1 MNQNLL
7 NFNNFKFRASSIGE
21 LMTGFKIDREAEL
34 LALNAKID
42 GTKNKETAT
51 YQALLDKRD
60 KLMSDELPQ
69 TVKSKLIKIYVT
81 ELTGRRENVVSKYME
96 KGKSVEDTAIDTL
109 SGYLDDFI
117 VKNDERKENE
127 YVSGECDIER
137 DDEIIDA
144 KSCWDLF
151 TFETKK
157 NESLNEKYEWQLR
170 VYMWL
175 WEKTKARI
183 AYILEDSPD
192 SIIADE
198 CKRLLYQI
206 GSDKKDTEI
215 YRMAC
220 EQIEFGMKYKD
231 IPVKY
236 RVFLTDY
243 VLHEDKYIDALK
255 SRLEVCRSFLN
266 AYAEKEYNRVNG
278 IEQLTSKNFSISED
292 TAKELVKVA
301 GEIQKERQEK
311 KEFAEKLSDVISGVV
326 NDTKIILPSVE
337 RIVDISVGDFAE
349 KISEQA
355 LKQAEDLVWSG
366 ETTKDNNVIIDQ
378 AIVDAV
384 KETIPQ
390 EHQAEALEDIK
401 TEIQEEVKTEINEDG
416 NTQIVIPFP
425 DDRKS
430 EILSI
435 ISKTNKIEDLNRL
448 YVECKKLMEEYPKL
462 KEQFTKRKLEL
473 KAQEEAP
480 KPEVKKPIKKVV
492 AQKEEVTKDD
502 AYFLSLLDEC
512 ETSKSVKDTFQANK
526 TDIQK
531 RPDILQAYIAKGQML
546 VNKEKEEL

>member
-60 KLMSDELPQ
+60 KLMSDEIPQ

-96 KGKSVEDTAIDTL
+96 KGKSVEDGAIDTL
-109 SGYLDDFI
+109 SEYLDDFI

-192 SIIADE
+192 SIVADE

-278 IEQLTSKNFSISED
+278 IVDVATLEYVPQSTEEINNDSKD
-292 TAKELVKVA
+292 
-301 GEIQKERQEK
+301 EK
-311 KEFAEKLSDVISGVV
+311 PVSAIV
-326 NDTKIILPSVE
+326 DTKIILPSVE
-337 RIVDISVGDFAE
+337 RIVDISVGDFSEKLAE
-349 KISEQA
+349 QS
-355 LKQAEDLVWSG
+355 LKQAEGLAWSG

-390 EHQAEALEDIK
+390 EHQAEVLEDIK

-462 KEQFTKRKLEL
+462 KEQFTKRKLKL
-473 KAQEEAP
+473 KAQEEDP

>member
-60 KLMSDELPQ
+60 KLMSDELSQ

-109 SGYLDDFI
+109 SEYLDDFI

-183 AYILEDSPD
+183 AYVLEDSPD

-278 IEQLTSKNFSISED
+278 IEQPTSKNFSISED
-292 TAKELVKVA
+292 TAKELVKVS

-311 KEFAEKLSDVISGVV
+311 KEFAEKLSDVISNVV
-326 NDTKIILPSVE
+326 NDTQIIEQSAKEQVE
-337 RIVDISVGDFAE
+337 NIFAE
-349 KISEQA
+349 KLAEQELAEKEDRKEFEEGLIKHMLSES
-355 LKQAEDLVWSG
+355 EV
-366 ETTKDNNVIIDQ
+366 NQ
-378 AIVDAV
+378 AIIDAV

-390 EHQAEALEDIK
+390 EHQAEVLEDIK

-448 YVECKKLMEEYPKL
+448 YVECKRLMEEYPKL

-512 ETSKSVKDTFQANK
+512 ETSKSVKDTFNANRA
-526 TDIQK
+526 DIQK